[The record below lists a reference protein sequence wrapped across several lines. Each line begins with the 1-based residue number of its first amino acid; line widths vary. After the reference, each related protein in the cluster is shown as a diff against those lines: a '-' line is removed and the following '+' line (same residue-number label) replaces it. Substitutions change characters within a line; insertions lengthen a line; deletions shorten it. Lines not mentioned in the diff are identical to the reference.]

1 MCISFHLCETR
12 QQVPQ
17 DTLQRSLC
25 ASVQSNTFIHQ
36 RHILLFFGAWQ
47 ASDSSH
53 DKKSSTQPWWVCPS
67 FPLTAS
73 RLVLAPLQV
82 HGCKVNVSHQR
93 QRQRQRHRERERET
107 GNGCLPLRQLLA
119 LHLTGKESLR
129 TKVHFRSRL
138 NGFQL
143 NCRWKN
149 HNGTQSAATL
159 ALRRT
164 SSTGICGVA
173 GSLLLCEM
181 IPLTRI
187 KQRRM

>member
-1 MCISFHLCETR
+1 MYVVVLMCISFHLCETR

-93 QRQRQRHRERERET
+93 QRQRQRHRERERDRERMPAT
-107 GNGCLPLRQLLA
+107 STASRFTSHRKRVTAHKGSFQIKAQWVSTKLQVEEPQRHSERRNVSSSQNQLHWDLWGCWFSPFVWND
-119 LHLTGKESLR
+119 S
-129 TKVHFRSRL
+129 FD
-138 NGFQL
+138 
-143 NCRWKN
+143 KN
-149 HNGTQSAATL
+149 
-159 ALRRT
+159 
-164 SSTGICGVA
+164 
-173 GSLLLCEM
+173 
-181 IPLTRI
+181 
-187 KQRRM
+187 